1 MALHG
6 GVIVGGDIYYIRT
19 TFNSAPLTSHDTM
32 WERTLDHLPFLPESR
47 VLALISCRGR
57 AKESTVTTTCVR
69 ALPRDLQ
76 GHGAPCGEVVRRDA
90 PTVVQIIVLVDVH
103 LVAVR
108 YGSDGGA
115 LASALRWL
123 AK

>member
-1 MALHG
+1 MMAEGRHLDH
-6 GVIVGGDIYYIRT
+6 VVRAHVPQYD
-19 TFNSAPLTSHDTM
+19 
-32 WERTLDHLPFLPESR
+32 ELDHLPFLPESR
-47 VLALISCRGR
+47 VLALISWRGR
-57 AKESTVTTTCVR
+57 AKESTATTTCVR

-90 PTVVQIIVLVDVH
+90 PAVVQIIVLVDVH

-108 YGSDGGA
+108 YGSDSGA

-123 AK
+123 LGS